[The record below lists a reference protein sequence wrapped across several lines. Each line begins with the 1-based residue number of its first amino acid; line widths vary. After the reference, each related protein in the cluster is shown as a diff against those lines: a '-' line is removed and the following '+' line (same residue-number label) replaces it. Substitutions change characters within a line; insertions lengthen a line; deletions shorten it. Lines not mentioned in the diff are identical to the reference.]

1 MLILLRE
8 SAPCG
13 QPLVGSGLLIPGE
26 TALEIVRKMQAA
38 SSFREDNLVLY
49 MRRVLGGVGD
59 GKASPGGPP
68 EQAAQEFLE
77 RLARRSFVEFVPQQP
92 GQRASGQAARFPAK
106 PGKGRRRP
114 VRIPQSV
121 LHGLEA
127 IRLGGQTNMLDYP
140 VVIQIA
146 RETGHPATA
155 DWITTH
161 LSLYSAGIFRGFV
174 AAESEKEA

>member
-8 SAPCG
+8 SDPHG

-38 SSFREDNLVLY
+38 SPFYGKSLVQY
-49 MRRVLGGVGD
+49 MRRTLSAAGD

-68 EQAAQEFLE
+68 EQAAREFLE
-77 RLARRSFVEFVPQQP
+77 RLARRGFVEFLPQQP
-92 GQRASGQAARFPAK
+92 AQQTVGQAAGAPAE
-106 PGKGRRRP
+106 PGKGRRLVP
-114 VRIPQSV
+114 IPENV
-121 LHGLEA
+121 LSGIEA
-127 IRLGGQTNMLDYP
+127 VRLGGQTNMLDYP
-140 VVIQIA
+140 VVIRIA

-155 DWITTH
+155 DWITAH

-174 AAESEKEA
+174 ADESEKEA

>member
-8 SAPCG
+8 SDPCG

-26 TALEIVRKMQAA
+26 TALEIVRKMQAT
-38 SSFREDNLVLY
+38 SSFRDDSLVLY

-68 EQAAQEFLE
+68 EQAAREFLE
-77 RLARRSFVEFVPQQP
+77 RLARRGFVEFLPQQP
-92 GQRASGQAARFPAK
+92 VQQVSGQAAGAPAES
-106 PGKGRRRP
+106 GKGRRP
-114 VRIPQSV
+114 VPIPQNV
-121 LHGLEA
+121 LNGIEA

-140 VVIQIA
+140 VVIRIA

-155 DWITTH
+155 DWITAH
-161 LSLYSAGIFRGFV
+161 LSLYSAGVFRGFV
-174 AAESEKEA
+174 ADESEKEV

>member
-8 SAPCG
+8 SDPHG
-13 QPLVGSGLLIPGE
+13 EPLIGSGLLIPGE
-26 TALEIVRKMQAA
+26 TALEIVRKMHLA
-38 SSFREDNLVLY
+38 SPFREDSLVLY
-49 MRRVLGGVGD
+49 MRRVLRGVGD

-68 EQAAQEFLE
+68 EQAAREFLA
-77 RLARRSFVEFVPQQP
+77 RLARRGFVEFLPQQSV
-92 GQRASGQAARFPAK
+92 QRASGQAAGVPVE
-106 PGKGRRRP
+106 PGKERQP
-114 VRIPQSV
+114 VSIPQSV
-121 LHGLEA
+121 LSGIEA

>member
-8 SAPCG
+8 SDPHG
-13 QPLVGSGLLIPGE
+13 DPLIGSGLLIPGE

-38 SSFREDNLVLY
+38 SPFREDSLVLY
-49 MRRVLGGVGD
+49 MRRVLSGVGD
-59 GKASPGGPP
+59 SKASPGGPP

-77 RLARRSFVEFVPQQP
+77 RLARRGFVEFLPQQAD
-92 GQRASGQAARFPAK
+92 QQAAGAPA
-106 PGKGRRRP
+106 GADKGRRP
-114 VRIPQSV
+114 VPIPQSV
-121 LHGLEA
+121 LSGIEA
-127 IRLGGQTNMLDYP
+127 IRLGGRTNMLDYP

-146 RETGHPATA
+146 RETGQPATA
-155 DWITTH
+155 DWIAAH